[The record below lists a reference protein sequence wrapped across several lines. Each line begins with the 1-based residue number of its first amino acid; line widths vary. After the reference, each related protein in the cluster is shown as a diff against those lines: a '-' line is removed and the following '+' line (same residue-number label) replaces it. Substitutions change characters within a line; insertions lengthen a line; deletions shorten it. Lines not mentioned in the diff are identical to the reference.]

1 MQIKKLKIITFICT
15 IAFFTGLSLL
25 SFNYFFTSKSES
37 GNNLNLYKITV
48 VKIDNKHAFRTYLA
62 DTSQKQQLGLMY
74 QKNLPP
80 NSAMLFTFANSTYQQ
95 FWMKNTLIPLDI
107 IFINNNKIVDIEHN
121 AKPCNQE
128 TCPTY
133 NSEKPANQVLE
144 INGGLSKKLNIN
156 IGQDVI
162 VKK

>member
-1 MQIKKLKIITFICT
+1 
-15 IAFFTGLSLL
+15 
-25 SFNYFFTSKSES
+25 
-37 GNNLNLYKITV
+37 
-48 VKIDNKHAFRTYLA
+48 
-62 DTSQKQQLGLMY
+62 MY
-74 QKNLPP
+74 QQDLATD
-80 NSAMLFTFANSTYQQ
+80 SAMLFTFVNSTYQQ

-107 IFINNNKIVDIEHN
+107 IFVNDNKIVDIEHN
-121 AKPCNQE
+121 SKPCDQDP
-128 TCPTY
+128 CPTY